1 MSESMRERPPCSIKD
16 GCGKSRVCSE
26 GVLTKTQ
33 NRLISS
39 ATANYAPFC
48 ETSCRSSKPARSSSE
63 LRDAMPSVNSPGFA
77 KRPVSNGLPVS
88 VMKGTCKTPFSGSS
102 NLKGLKGWNVVAGPA
117 RGVYNSV
124 SDAFPQ
130 ESAQSYR
137 DFRPAS
143 VTKSTHRVSTA
154 ERALLVGV
162 GWKRAPRFPGMPAG
176 EQGRENLSELVELAR
191 SAGADVAG
199 TVFQLREAADPAT
212 LVGRGKL
219 DEIRAEATAHKAPL
233 IIFDSNLSPIQQRN
247 IETATDRRVIDRT
260 QLILDIFARHARSR
274 EGQLQV
280 ELAQLNYLLPRLTG
294 KGTAMSRLG
303 GKSGGGGAG
312 GAGGG
317 AGRIGVRG
325 PGEKKLETD
334 RRRIRD
340 RVRKI
345 EISIDEVRKQRAL
358 RREARNAVP
367 LGTIALVG
375 YTNAGK
381 STLFNALSRAEVL
394 VSSRMFA
401 TLDPTIRALRFPSN
415 RRVLVSDTV
424 GFIRDLP
431 KGLLTAFRATLEEVQ
446 EASLILHVSDVSNP
460 HHEELDGEVEKI
472 LRELGVDGRPR
483 LPVLNK
489 MDRLTPEERK
499 AVTNGAGKCADTGNA
514 PVLVSA
520 LTGDG
525 IEELLRRMDAE
536 MPTDPLVTLS
546 IRMPLAEGR
555 TLAMIH
561 ALGRVLHSEIDDS
574 HMRLDAE
581 VPASIAKRLR
591 LKDYSV
597 EETFP
602 RAVS

>member
-1 MSESMRERPPCSIKD
+1 M
-16 GCGKSRVCSE
+16 
-26 GVLTKTQ
+26 TKTQ
-33 NRLISS
+33 H
-39 ATANYAPFC
+39 
-48 ETSCRSSKPARSSSE
+48 
-63 LRDAMPSVNSPGFA
+63 
-77 KRPVSNGLPVS
+77 PVS
-88 VMKGTCKTPFSGSS
+88 V
-102 NLKGLKGWNVVAGPA
+102 
-117 RGVYNSV
+117 
-124 SDAFPQ
+124 
-130 ESAQSYR
+130 
-137 DFRPAS
+137 
-143 VTKSTHRVSTA
+143 A

-176 EQGRENLSELVELAR
+176 EQGRESLLELVELAR
-191 SAGADVAG
+191 SAGAEIAG
-199 TVFQLREAADPAT
+199 TVFQLRDSADPAT

-219 DEIRAEATAHKAPL
+219 DEIRAEATAHQAPL
-233 IIFDSNLSPIQQRN
+233 IIFDSDLSPMQQRN
-247 IETATDRRVIDRT
+247 IEEATERRVIDRT
-260 QLILDIFARHARSR
+260 QLILDIFARQARSR

-280 ELAQLNYLLPRLTG
+280 ELAQLNYMLPRLTG
-294 KGTAMSRLG
+294 KGIAMSRLG

-345 EISIDEVRKQRAL
+345 QSTIEDVRKQRAL

-401 TLDPTIRALRFPSN
+401 TLDPTIRALRLPSN

-446 EASLILHVSDVSNP
+446 EAALILHVSDVSNP
-460 HHEELDGEVEKI
+460 RYDELDEEVEKI
-472 LRELGVDGRPR
+472 LRELGVASRPR
-483 LPVLNK
+483 LHVLNK
-489 MDRLTPEERK
+489 MDLLSAQDRASIAR
-499 AVTNGAGKCADTGNA
+499 AAFNGAQSKSPA
-514 PVLVSA
+514 VLVSA
-520 LTGDG
+520 LNGEG
-525 IEELLRRMDAE
+525 IEELLRRIDAE

-546 IRMPLAEGR
+546 MRLPLAEGR
-555 TLAMIH
+555 TLALIH
-561 ALGRVLHSEIDDS
+561 ALGRVLHSEVDDS

-591 LKDYSV
+591 LNNFRV
-597 EETFP
+597 GETS
-602 RAVS
+602 RLAIS

>member
-1 MSESMRERPPCSIKD
+1 
-16 GCGKSRVCSE
+16 
-26 GVLTKTQ
+26 
-33 NRLISS
+33 
-39 ATANYAPFC
+39 
-48 ETSCRSSKPARSSSE
+48 
-63 LRDAMPSVNSPGFA
+63 
-77 KRPVSNGLPVS
+77 
-88 VMKGTCKTPFSGSS
+88 
-102 NLKGLKGWNVVAGPA
+102 
-117 RGVYNSV
+117 
-124 SDAFPQ
+124 
-130 ESAQSYR
+130 
-137 DFRPAS
+137 
-143 VTKSTHRVSTA
+143 VTKAQHQVSTA

-176 EQGRENLSELVELAR
+176 EQGRESLLELVELAR
-191 SAGADVAG
+191 SAGADIAG
-199 TVFQLREAADPAT
+199 TVFQVRDKADSAT

-233 IIFDSNLSPIQQRN
+233 IIFDSNLSPMQQRN
-247 IETATDRRVIDRT
+247 IEEATERRVIDRT

-280 ELAQLNYLLPRLTG
+280 ELAQLNYMLPRLTG
-294 KGTAMSRLG
+294 KGTSMSRLG

-340 RVRKI
+340 RVGKI
-345 EISIDEVRKQRAL
+345 QRAIEEVRKQRAL

-401 TLDPTIRALRFPSN
+401 TLDPTIRVLRLPSN
-415 RRVLVSDTV
+415 RRVLISDTV

-446 EASLILHVSDVSNP
+446 ESALILHVSDVSNP
-460 HHEELDGEVEKI
+460 HHHELDDEVEKI
-472 LRELGVDGRPR
+472 LQELGVAGRPTLR
-483 LPVLNK
+483 VLNK
-489 MDRLTPEERK
+489 IDRLSPEERK
-499 AVTNGAGKCADTGNA
+499 AITNGAERNGNAAGA

-520 LTGDG
+520 LTGEG
-525 IEELLRRMDAE
+525 IEELLRRIDAE
-536 MPTDPLVTLS
+536 TPTDPVVLLS
-546 IRMPLAEGR
+546 MRLPMAEGR
-555 TLAMIH
+555 TLALIH
-561 ALGRVLHSEIDDS
+561 ALGRVLHSEVQDS
-574 HMRLDAE
+574 HMLLEAE

-591 LKDYSV
+591 LNDFAIK
-597 EETFP
+597 ETL
-602 RAVS
+602 RHVLS

>member
-1 MSESMRERPPCSIKD
+1 
-16 GCGKSRVCSE
+16 
-26 GVLTKTQ
+26 
-33 NRLISS
+33 
-39 ATANYAPFC
+39 
-48 ETSCRSSKPARSSSE
+48 
-63 LRDAMPSVNSPGFA
+63 
-77 KRPVSNGLPVS
+77 
-88 VMKGTCKTPFSGSS
+88 
-102 NLKGLKGWNVVAGPA
+102 
-117 RGVYNSV
+117 
-124 SDAFPQ
+124 
-130 ESAQSYR
+130 
-137 DFRPAS
+137 
-143 VTKSTHRVSTA
+143 
-154 ERALLVGV
+154 
-162 GWKRAPRFPGMPAG
+162 MPAG
-176 EQGRENLSELVELAR
+176 EQGRESLSELVELAR
-191 SAGADVAG
+191 SAGAEIAA
-199 TVFQLREAADPAT
+199 TVFQMRDSADPAT

-233 IIFDSNLSPIQQRN
+233 IIFDSNLSPVQQRN
-247 IETATDRRVIDRT
+247 IEEATERRVIDRT

-303 GKSGGGGAG
+303 GKSGGGGSG

-317 AGRIGVRG
+317 TGRIGVRG

-340 RVRKI
+340 RVSKI
-345 EISIDEVRKQRAL
+345 QASIDEVRKQRAL

-381 STLFNALSRAEVL
+381 STLFNALSRADVL

-401 TLDPTIRALRFPSN
+401 TLDPTIRALRLPSN

-446 EASLILHVSDVSNP
+446 EAALILHVSDISNP
-460 HHEELDGEVEKI
+460 HHEELDEEVDKI

-483 LPVLNK
+483 LRVLNK
-489 MDRLTPEERK
+489 MDRLAPEDRK
-499 AVTNGAGKCADTGNA
+499 AITNGAQRSTGSA
-514 PVLVSA
+514 PLLVSA
-520 LTGDG
+520 LTGEG

-536 MPTDPLVTLS
+536 MPTDPVVTVS
-546 IRMPLAEGR
+546 IRLPLAEGR

-581 VPASIAKRLR
+581 VPVSIVKRLR
-591 LKDYSV
+591 LKEYAV
-597 EETFP
+597 EGTFP
-602 RAVS
+602 RALS